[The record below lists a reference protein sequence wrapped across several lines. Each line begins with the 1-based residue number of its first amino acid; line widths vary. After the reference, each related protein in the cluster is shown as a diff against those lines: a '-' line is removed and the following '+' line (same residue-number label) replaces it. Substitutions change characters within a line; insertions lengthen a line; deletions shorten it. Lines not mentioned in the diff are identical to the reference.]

1 MIASYAE
8 LAATIGRL
16 WKLSRHT
23 VYFLAASALFRDG
36 LAGVFAFGAVIA
48 AGTFG
53 FSSGDVVVFGAA
65 ANIVAGLSTIA
76 FGLLDDKIG
85 PKKVI
90 IMALVA
96 LILMGTVVFVLHDG
110 ERSSSGWRVCSCACS
125 SALLSRL
132 PVASW
137 PG

>member
-65 ANIVAGLSTIA
+65 AGVNWGRIVDHRLRPAGRQGVPT
-76 FGLLDDKIG
+76 
-85 PKKVI
+85 KKVI

-96 LILMGTVVFVLHDG
+96 LILMGTVVFVLHNG
-110 ERSSSGWRVCSCACS
+110 ERSSSGWRV
-125 SALLSRL
+125 
-132 PVASW
+132 
-137 PG
+137 